1 MFGSRRRRAASNP
14 YQPPS
19 NASASAATAAA
30 QAFLSSQTSNA
41 ALSSAAAAAA
51 LKARPTTPTSVADV
65 QTKRTLRRAGS
76 TSSVASSATGSA
88 GGRPSLERRASSASM
103 SERTFRESSPSRL
116 QPVPSAPDAPP
127 VPAIP
132 KHIKTDVLTKTPRR
146 AASIDAPM
154 VRVASPP
161 PHPASGRGASLGPP
175 ATTQPPRRAGHRV
188 SNSLELSGSE
198 RRGANP
204 PTIYSPHNPSLVY
217 DPNTRSFLP
226 ASELWAIEQ
235 RVQGAASKPVKKMK
249 KVAPK
254 ESTGTHLADGTIGG
268 RPRGTAIDTVES
280 TPKETAPTETGQ
292 LAKAPPAAIPGTTA
306 PPRARKKKAVISDA
320 GSNASD
326 AESESS
332 LPSYAGVSSRRSP
345 PLQKRP
351 SVVHEDRERE
361 EAENETPRH
370 RLQQARVDEL
380 PPPVAVPEHLPAP
393 VSEPVPTSVPTAV
406 PVPIQALEPVPPP
419 GPETMPPSIP
429 APGAAPTAMSRDST
443 LVQAPDQTAHV
454 EPPKLAIDTTPAHH
468 QDKNAGMGAVAPKQA
483 STTAARVHSVSPPRT
498 HFAKT
503 PESLLIVHSP
513 PPRSVSPR
521 KSAMK
526 NSNSPRTMSP
536 AGEGSDRGRNS
547 SHERSPA
554 SIHVSSGMD
563 SDEQQIQRKKSV
575 RVSFDESS
583 NIVLG
588 AAGPVAAPESPTSDA
603 SQSRRSW
610 FGFPRRKGKDMPSLD
625 DDDEEVMKPR
635 PALPSFGSIRSKKH
649 QDTSVVEDRPLVKPP
664 PPVMDSAG
672 GTPPMSTEHSNNS
685 KDSLDEILGQSS
697 DHAIGGIMAQDFAS
711 NEQTKERNPLDPLP
725 PQVTTVEGSGYVS
738 DDGSSIVST
747 EDRSHE
753 QEAPGFGA
761 PQNLVGPDVDR
772 VNRTEEAR
780 KVLSPVLEE
789 PPLTPPASSNG
800 NIPEINV
807 QQASP
812 TMEDLSKGS
821 LAVPLVVD
829 GPVKEHVHIPGQ
841 WDDDDV
847 VEVPSR
853 SAPPIQVTEALS
865 TAGSTPATAGIAEPP
880 VEQESPSVPIS
891 GIHNDNLYTHNAAAA
906 DETEESDGNSIYS
919 DAAEDLSEFEGD
931 GFISLDAVVEST
943 VEVNSPIPG
952 LAITTPPD
960 SPAIRLRATSPQSM
974 PVEASHS
981 AGPGWDKAQQYWS
994 SVNSGKKKELEMQTQ
1009 PPVEDDASE
1018 EEEEEELKPVPT
1030 QKKKTATRAT
1040 PTAKQ
1045 PQKERSY
1052 MIQPGSKAA
1061 PEGYTPVMRTSM
1073 RGEAQGPVEAHMRST
1088 MRSGGAIRSSMRSP
1102 PPQVQQSN
1110 AKNTTVQKSRP
1121 MSYPGPGSELAS
1133 SAAAA
1138 SSQVNKAAANNA
1150 TGPSAP
1156 SLRRRGSADSDS
1168 SFKRARPTGSRS
1180 SILSFGKSG
1189 GRSGTKPKFGST
1201 RNFDDSS
1208 DEEDSRPRA
1217 FSSRF
1222 VDSSDE
1228 EDDGPPPPPVSM
1240 TKSMRGTPLKT
1251 IPQRSGVEDGDSS
1264 DLPDSDDEKVS
1275 RSAGPLKLAKTRQTN
1290 GTTAPTKQG
1299 NALASG
1305 SLRRSGSGRETMG
1318 ATTIPI
1324 TTGTRPG
1331 KGGFMSILRRKKPDP
1346 GSKIHKSDLESAARR
1361 DTPLERSKSD
1371 LAMLRQGGDGTGAP
1385 GGIRVHSPKLQ
1396 KRHTSD
1402 SWPLSNEM
1410 PVQKPP
1416 VGAEPARPNTSGVDG
1431 VDGTLTNGTNGTTN
1445 GTTNV
1450 MGERP
1455 ALAGRRFTSN
1465 GLLVESELA
1474 NNFSPGRKKKKF
1486 PALRR
1491 MFRLDD

>member
-1 MFGSRRRRAASNP
+1 
-14 YQPPS
+14 
-19 NASASAATAAA
+19 
-30 QAFLSSQTSNA
+30 
-41 ALSSAAAAAA
+41 
-51 LKARPTTPTSVADV
+51 
-65 QTKRTLRRAGS
+65 
-76 TSSVASSATGSA
+76 
-88 GGRPSLERRASSASM
+88 
-103 SERTFRESSPSRL
+103 
-116 QPVPSAPDAPP
+116 
-127 VPAIP
+127 
-132 KHIKTDVLTKTPRR
+132 
-146 AASIDAPM
+146 M

-198 RRGANP
+198 RRGSVNFSYPTNSRPSSVIAMEEACQLTSDSSQRANP

-1168 SFKRARPTGSRS
+1168 SFKRARPVSEGISMRRTMRGSSDVSKGGRTQSPMDSSRFSIRSLSPSESTRRPFSSSPGSQLGQGTMRRSLRDSYDAPTLRGGPQTGSRS

>member
-1 MFGSRRRRAASNP
+1 
-14 YQPPS
+14 
-19 NASASAATAAA
+19 
-30 QAFLSSQTSNA
+30 
-41 ALSSAAAAAA
+41 
-51 LKARPTTPTSVADV
+51 
-65 QTKRTLRRAGS
+65 
-76 TSSVASSATGSA
+76 
-88 GGRPSLERRASSASM
+88 
-103 SERTFRESSPSRL
+103 
-116 QPVPSAPDAPP
+116 
-127 VPAIP
+127 
-132 KHIKTDVLTKTPRR
+132 
-146 AASIDAPM
+146 
-154 VRVASPP
+154 
-161 PHPASGRGASLGPP
+161 
-175 ATTQPPRRAGHRV
+175 
-188 SNSLELSGSE
+188 
-198 RRGANP
+198 
-204 PTIYSPHNPSLVY
+204 
-217 DPNTRSFLP
+217 
-226 ASELWAIEQ
+226 
-235 RVQGAASKPVKKMK
+235 
-249 KVAPK
+249 
-254 ESTGTHLADGTIGG
+254 
-268 RPRGTAIDTVES
+268 
-280 TPKETAPTETGQ
+280 
-292 LAKAPPAAIPGTTA
+292 
-306 PPRARKKKAVISDA
+306 
-320 GSNASD
+320 
-326 AESESS
+326 
-332 LPSYAGVSSRRSP
+332 
-345 PLQKRP
+345 
-351 SVVHEDRERE
+351 
-361 EAENETPRH
+361 
-370 RLQQARVDEL
+370 
-380 PPPVAVPEHLPAP
+380 
-393 VSEPVPTSVPTAV
+393 
-406 PVPIQALEPVPPP
+406 
-419 GPETMPPSIP
+419 MPPSIP

-1168 SFKRARPTGSRS
+1168 SFKRARPVSEGISMRRTMRGSSDVSKGGRTQSPMDSSRFSIRSLSPSESTRRPFSSSPGSQLGQGTMRRSLRDSYDAPTLRGGPQTGSRS